1 MCGIV
6 GIWDYRNR
14 ISREILEKM
23 RNKLAHRG
31 SDDAGI
37 FIDEKTNIGLGHQ
50 RLSIIDLSPLGH
62 QPMANDDK
70 SLWIVLNGEIY
81 NFKEIRKELENKG
94 YRFKSNSDTE
104 IILKSYQ
111 EWGKE
116 AVNKFRGM
124 FSFAI
129 LDKKKE
135 KLILCRDRA
144 GVKPLYYY
152 FDGNLFIFASE
163 IKAIISHPKV
173 KKEIN
178 FDALALFLEFG
189 YIPEPHS
196 IFKNIYKLEPGHF
209 LEIDKNKKIK
219 KEKYWDVIDFYLKGF
234 EEKNNGKDF
243 KETEVEEELERIL
256 IDSFKLRLVSDV
268 PVGIFLSG
276 GIDST
281 LVTAL
286 LAKNTDYLLKTFT
299 IGFQEKEYNE
309 AIYAKKIAQYFGTE
323 HYEMF
328 CTQKDALDII
338 PKLSE
343 IYDEPFGDSS
353 AIPTYLLSKFVRNQ
367 VKVSLS
373 ADAGDEIFCGYNH
386 YQQINNIFQ
395 KINRIPSSALFL
407 GKKSIQLLSPG
418 LLASIIKP
426 ITKYSNLQ
434 NKIRK
439 IERVLDKKDNLKEV
453 FTTIDS
459 YWLKDE
465 IVSLL
470 LNDFSFPKTFFDEF
484 ERVKNL
490 DPITQMQ
497 AIDYKTYLCSDI
509 LTKVDRATMAAGL
522 EGREPFLDQNIIEYT
537 AKLPLKFKYQNG
549 YNKYI
554 LRKVLDKYLP
564 KELFEKPKRGFVVP
578 MNVWFRDKLKPLLK
592 EYLNPKKIK
601 QEEIFNSN
609 LIEKELNDFFSNKSV
624 DITRLW
630 LVLTFEMWKEK
641 WV

>member
-6 GIWDYRNR
+6 GIWDYKNK
-14 ISREILEKM
+14 ISGEVLEKM

-31 SDDAGI
+31 PDDAGI
-37 FIDEKTNIGLGHQ
+37 FIDEKHNIGLGHQ
-50 RLSIIDLSPLGH
+50 RLSIIDLSKFGH

-70 SLWIVLNGEIY
+70 TLWIVLNGEIY
-81 NFKEIRKELENKG
+81 NFKEIRKNLEKKG
-94 YRFKSNSDTE
+94 YKFKSNSDTE
-104 IILKSYQ
+104 VVLKSYQ

-116 AVNKFRGM
+116 SVNKFRGM

-135 KLILCRDRA
+135 KLILGRDRA

-163 IKAIISHPKV
+163 IKAIIFHPKV

-189 YIPEPHS
+189 YIPEPYS

-209 LEIDKNKKIK
+209 LEIDKNRKIK
-219 KEKYWDVIDFYLKGF
+219 KEKYWDAIDFYLKGF
-234 EEKNNGKDF
+234 EERKSGRDF
-243 KETEVEEELERIL
+243 NEVEVEQELERIL

-286 LAKNTDYLLKTFT
+286 LAKNTNYPLKTFT

-309 AIYAKKIAQYFGTE
+309 AIYAKKIARYLGTE

-328 CTQKDALDII
+328 CTQKEALDII

-353 AIPTYLLSKFVRNQ
+353 AIPTYLLSKFVRSK

-395 KINRIPSSALFL
+395 KLNRTPSSALFL
-407 GKKSIQLLSPG
+407 GKKSIQLLSPE

-434 NKIRK
+434 NKIKK
-439 IERVLDKKDNLKEV
+439 IERVLDKRNNLKEV
-453 FTTIDS
+453 FTTINS

-465 IVSLL
+465 IVNLL

-490 DPITQMQ
+490 DSITQMQ

-509 LTKVDRATMAAGL
+509 LTKIDRAAMAAGL

-537 AKLPLKFKYQNG
+537 AKLPLEFKYQKG
-549 YNKYI
+549 QSKYI
-554 LRKVLDKYLP
+554 LRKILDRYMP
-564 KELFEKPKRGFVVP
+564 KKLFERPKRGFVVP
-578 MNVWFRDKLKPLLK
+578 IDIWFKDKLKPLLR
-592 EYLNPKKIK
+592 EYLNPKKIE
-601 QEEIFNSN
+601 QEKMFNSKV
-609 LIEKELNDFFSNKSV
+609 IKKELNDYFSGNLV
-624 DITRLW
+624 NINHLW